1 MQLNED
7 TRSIGN
13 VVLLLLLKQKVI
25 EQVTVKVYGLLIINV
40 EVQLGISFLA

>member
-1 MQLNED
+1 MQFNEN

-13 VVLLLLLKQKVI
+13 IVLLLLLKQKVI

>member
-1 MQLNED
+1 MQLNEN

-13 VVLLLLLKQKVI
+13 VVLLLLKQKVI
-25 EQVTVKVYGLLIINV
+25 EQVTVEVYGLLIINV

>member
-1 MQLNED
+1 MQLNEN

-13 VVLLLLLKQKVI
+13 VVLLLLFKQKVI

-40 EVQLGISFLA
+40 EVKLGISFLA

>member
-1 MQLNED
+1 MQFNEN

-13 VVLLLLLKQKVI
+13 VVLLLLLKQEVI
-25 EQVTVKVYGLLIINV
+25 EQVTVKVYSLLIINV

>member
-1 MQLNED
+1 MQFNEN

>member
-1 MQLNED
+1 MQFNEN
-7 TRSIGN
+7 TRSIWY

-25 EQVTVKVYGLLIINV
+25 EQVAVKVYGLLIINV